1 MNIAPHICLRNAS
14 QAGSSQKQILTASGW
29 FGRCSGKHQQGSVEG
44 REGGKEDSTVC
55 VNQQA
60 LGVGAEP
67 QGGLWETWES
77 FRLQVR
83 S

>member
-1 MNIAPHICLRNAS
+1 M
-14 QAGSSQKQILTASGW
+14 
-29 FGRCSGKHQQGSVEG
+29 EG